1 MKRNFLSLVSCFALS
16 YLLFSGIGS
25 VFVIGDE
32 GPPSQAMLFNGHDF
46 SENYWDIM
54 VTNNSNWDH
63 PDVNPMI
70 SWYNNT
76 WNVKWIKED
85 NFEMGMFAFMNK
97 TQWDMGQENTFTTP
111 AQMWWQHAHIAGS
124 EIIIASIHSAW
135 YGFGD
140 HNYNRVYDE
149 GSEELSPYFFMGA
162 NTQEVRN
169 TGIISNPKTI
179 AYSLARS
186 VSGSIVT
193 YTWGYKYE
201 NIIFFVPNVDRS
213 NPAHP
218 FFNWGFNYSDPGTYV
233 EGSHHIGNMTYFE
246 YQYTLEIDT
255 SAGVSTLH
263 QDYETGEI
271 DSMVYRD
278 SNLTTTFLPASYP
291 DDHWVPPDF
300 AMCLGTYSFIW
311 AKQDWA
317 LTHLGGAINRTLHES
332 GLSTVETYLGGVHAF
347 DFKFTQKPEYTI
359 TNKSNL
365 VTGTYNVSY
374 ECLDVLDPEFM
385 QLVSGMTDL
394 VGKFGRVV
402 IGYVIN
408 QTNTFVHGITF
419 DDAYNQTDPE
429 NMAAFFVS
437 CYPEY
442 GAYGGGSLSHDPV
455 FVMYFTAS
463 GAIPGF
469 DIFILL
475 STLTIGVTTAVL
487 ISRRK
492 KVNI

>member
-1 MKRNFLSLVSCFALS
+1 MQKNKIVFLSSFFIS
-16 YLLFSGIGS
+16 FLLFSGLS
-25 VFVIGDE
+25 STLVLCDD
-32 GPPSQAMLFNGHDF
+32 PPTQAALFNGHTF
-46 SENYWDIM
+46 SENFWDIM

-63 PDVNPMI
+63 PDVNPMV

-76 WNVKWIKED
+76 WNIKWIKED

-97 TQWDMGQENTFTTP
+97 TQWDMGEENVFTTP

-124 EIIIASIHSAW
+124 EIIIATMHSAW

-140 HNYNRVYDE
+140 HNHNRVYDE

-162 NTQEVRN
+162 NTPEVRSK
-169 TGIISNPKTI
+169 GIISDPKTT
-179 AYSLARS
+179 AYPLERS

-193 YTWGYKYE
+193 YTWGYRYE
-201 NIIFFVPNVDRS
+201 NIIFFVPNIDRS
-213 NPAHP
+213 DPVNP

-233 EGSHHIGNMTYFE
+233 EGSHHIGNITYFE

-255 SAGVSTLH
+255 SAGISTLH

-278 SNLTTTFLPASYP
+278 TNITSFVPASYP
-291 DDHWVPPDF
+291 DDHWVSDDF

-311 AKQDWA
+311 ANQDWA
-317 LTHLGGAINRTLHES
+317 LMHLGGSINRTLHES
-332 GLSTVETYLGGVHAF
+332 GLSIVETYLGGVHAF
-347 DFKFTQKPEYTI
+347 DFKFSQKPQYTLI
-359 TNKSNL
+359 NKSNL

-374 ECLDVLDPEFM
+374 ECLDVVSDSEFIN
-385 QLVSGMTDL
+385 LVSGMTDL

-402 IGYVIN
+402 VGYVIN
-408 QTNTFVHGITF
+408 QTNTFIHGISF
-419 DDAYNQTDPE
+419 DDAYNQTDPQH
-429 NMAAFFVS
+429 MAAFFVS

-455 FVMYFTAS
+455 FVMYFATN
-463 GAIPGF
+463 GAIPSF
-469 DIFILL
+469 PLFFLL
-475 STLTIGVTTAVL
+475 CSITIGIVIVTVKT
-487 ISRRK
+487 K
-492 KVNI
+492 KIRNFI